1 MSEQFARLLRSAAPY
16 VNAHRGRTFVLA
28 LGGDAIEHASFTT
41 TVHDLA
47 LLTGLGIRLVVVFG
61 AREQINRALEREGE
75 TPRYQRY
82 LRVTDDAAIG
92 IVRASIAAT
101 LVQIEAQLSTALPGT
116 PMHNA
121 RLRVVTGNWV
131 SAAPVGVLD
140 GVDLGFTGRIR
151 SIDAPGIRAQLDI
164 GNLPLLTPLGFSP
177 SGETF
182 AINAD
187 DLAAAVA
194 TAIGADKLIMLSAQP
209 GVIDTAGDLLTELTP
224 GALHALIDLLPEND
238 WTRVR
243 LSALLR
249 AARGGV
255 RRCHIVSYVD
265 DGALLTELFTRQGA
279 GSQVT
284 DERYE
289 TIRTA
294 TPEDVPGIVE
304 LIRPLEV
311 RGILVRRPRDL
322 LEREHDRYIV
332 AEIDRLI
339 IGCAALY
346 PHADAGAGELACVAV
361 HPDYR
366 DRKPFESHDPD
377 DPRTVGEVLLGEVE
391 KRARAAG
398 MRRLYV
404 LTTHTADWFREHG
417 FVLATPTD
425 LPAPKQA
432 LYNQQRNSK
441 VLIKEL

>member
-1 MSEQFARLLRSAAPY
+1 VSAPFAKLLRGAAPY
-16 VNAHRGRTFVLA
+16 INAHRGRTFVLA

-47 LLTGLGIRLVVVFG
+47 LLTSLGIRLIVVFG
-61 AREQINRALEREGE
+61 AREQINRALARDGLA
-75 TPRYQRY
+75 PRYQRY
-82 LRVTDDAAIG
+82 LRVTDEVAIG

-101 LVQIEAQLSTALPGT
+101 QVQIEAQLSTALPGT
-116 PMHNA
+116 PMQNA
-121 RLRVVTGNWV
+121 RLRVVSGNWV

-140 GVDLGFTGRIR
+140 GVDLGYTGRIR
-151 SIDAPGIRAQLDI
+151 GIDAAGIRAQLDA
-164 GNLPLLTPLGFSP
+164 GNLPLLAPLGFSP

-187 DLAAAVA
+187 DLAGAVA
-194 TAIGADKLIMLSAQP
+194 TAVGADKLIVLSAQP
-209 GVIDTAGDLLTELTP
+209 GAVDEAGDLLTELTP
-224 GALHALIDLLPEND
+224 GELHALIDRLPEND

-255 RRCHIVSYVD
+255 RRCHIVSFAD
-265 DGALLTELFTRQGA
+265 DGALLTELFTREGA

-304 LIRPLEV
+304 LIRPLEA

-322 LEREHDRYIV
+322 LEREHERYVV

-346 PHADAGAGELACVAV
+346 PHADTGAGELACLAV
-361 HPDYR
+361 HADYR
-366 DRKPFESHDPD
+366 ERKPFESHDPD

-391 KRARAAG
+391 KRARASG
-398 MRRLYV
+398 MRRLYA

-417 FVLATPTD
+417 FVLATPAD
-425 LPAPKQA
+425 LPPPKQA

-441 VLIKEL
+441 VLVKEL